1 MEGVSSQ
8 QQPAPPAS
16 GVAAA
21 GERQVYRSGPA
32 VVLWWAWLV
41 FAVANLVDIGLQA
54 RGHFAAVVAA
64 VVVLITGVMYACA
77 LRPRVVADGTG
88 ITVANP
94 LRDHQVSWG
103 AVSKVDLR
111 DTLRVHCQRPGR
123 KDKVLSSWAI
133 VSSRRSQARAELRT
147 RRGGLL
153 GRTAP
158 PRYAEL
164 PPDARDLMR
173 KSPAEFAVAQLSERA
188 AAEQAQDP
196 AGGSLTVRWA
206 WWPIAAMAVPAV
218 ALAVISAL

>member
-1 MEGVSSQ
+1 M
-8 QQPAPPAS
+8 
-16 GVAAA
+16 
-21 GERQVYRSGPA
+21 YRSGPA
-32 VVLWWAWLV
+32 VVLWWVWLA
-41 FAVANLVDIGLQA
+41 FAAANLVDIGLQA

-64 VVVLITGVMYACA
+64 VIVLITGVMYACA

-88 ITVANP
+88 VTVANP
-94 LRDHQVSWG
+94 LRDHQVPWG

-111 DTLRVHCQRPGR
+111 DTLRVHCQRPGS

-153 GRTAP
+153 GRTPP

-164 PPDARDLMR
+164 PQDARALMR

-188 AAEQAQDP
+188 AAEQAQSQSEG
-196 AGGSLTVRWA
+196 AWTVRWA
-206 WWPIAAMAVPAV
+206 WWPIAVMAVPAL
-218 ALAVISAL
+218 ALAIISAL

>member
-1 MEGVSSQ
+1 M
-8 QQPAPPAS
+8 
-16 GVAAA
+16 
-21 GERQVYRSGPA
+21 YRSAPA

-41 FAVANLVDIGLQA
+41 FAAVNLADIGLQA

-64 VVVLITGVMYACA
+64 IIVLITGVMYACA

-94 LRDHQVSWG
+94 LRDHQVPWG
-103 AVSKVDLR
+103 AVSRVDLR
-111 DTLRVHCQRPGR
+111 DTLRVHCQRPGS
-123 KDKVLSSWAI
+123 KDRVLSSWAI

-153 GRTAP
+153 GRTPP

-164 PPDARDLMR
+164 PPQARELMR

-188 AAEQAQDP
+188 AAEQAQEPP
-196 AGGSLTVRWA
+196 AGPVVVRWA
-206 WWPIAAMAVPAV
+206 WWPIAAMAVPAL
-218 ALAVISAL
+218 ALAIISVL